1 MEKQEKPDVVT
12 KPVDVKVA
20 ENPDNVPVKE
30 VVSEKAEEAPAGAAA
45 AEESPVV
52 TPASEETSEV
62 SPTVTGTETNSATEN
77 SSEAAPEESSDSTE
91 NSGDQEAVEETPEI
105 KVSLHIQLSEIFF
118 FCWLPKGTCLIFI
131 FLDFFIC
138 LICSLTFYFCVQI
151 ETAPADFRF
160 PTTNQTRHCFTRYVE
175 YHR

>member
-1 MEKQEKPDVVT
+1 MEKQEKPDVT

-20 ENPDNVPVKE
+20 ENPDNLPSKE
-30 VVSEKAEEAPAGAAA
+30 VVSEKAEEAPAAA

-62 SPTVTGTETNSATEN
+62 SPTVTGTEVHSATEN
-77 SSEAAPEESSDSTE
+77 SSEAPEESSDSTE

-105 KVSLHIQLSEIFF
+105 KVNLHIQLSEIIF

-131 FLDFFIC
+131 FLDFFYMFN
-138 LICSLTFYFCVQI
+138 L
-151 ETAPADFRF
+151 
-160 PTTNQTRHCFTRYVE
+160 FTDILFLCPD
-175 YHR
+175 

>member
-20 ENPDNVPVKE
+20 ENPDNVPSKE
-30 VVSEKAEEAPAGAAA
+30 FVSEKAEEAPAAA

-62 SPTVTGTETNSATEN
+62 SPTVAGTETNSATEN

-105 KVSLHIQLSEIFF
+105 KVNLHMILSEILF
-118 FCWLPKGTCLIFI
+118 FCWLHKGTCVLFLFFLIFFYMFNLFTDI
-131 FLDFFIC
+131 LFLCPD
-138 LICSLTFYFCVQI
+138 
-151 ETAPADFRF
+151 
-160 PTTNQTRHCFTRYVE
+160 
-175 YHR
+175 

>member
-12 KPVDVKVA
+12 NPVDVKVA
-20 ENPDNVPVKE
+20 ENPDNVPSKE
-30 VVSEKAEEAPAGAAA
+30 VVSEKAEEAPAAA

-62 SPTVTGTETNSATEN
+62 SPTVAGTDTNSATEN

-105 KVSLHIQLSEIFF
+105 KVNLHIQLSEIFF
-118 FCWLPKGTCLIFI
+118 SCCWLPKGTCLIFI
-131 FLDFFIC
+131 FLYFFYMFNLFTDI
-138 LICSLTFYFCVQI
+138 LFV
-151 ETAPADFRF
+151 F
-160 PTTNQTRHCFTRYVE
+160 PD
-175 YHR
+175 

>member
-1 MEKQEKPDVVT
+1 MFFHNNFDLQQYSLEKQEKPDVVT

-20 ENPDNVPVKE
+20 ENPDNVPAKE
-30 VVSEKAEEAPAGAAA
+30 VVSEKAEEAPA

-62 SPTVTGTETNSATEN
+62 SPTVTGTETNSAAEN

-105 KVSLHIQLSEIFF
+105 KVNLHIQLSEIFF
-118 FCWLPKGTCLIFI
+118 FCWLPKGMCLIFI
-131 FLDFFIC
+131 FLDFFYMFN
-138 LICSLTFYFCVQI
+138 L
-151 ETAPADFRF
+151 
-160 PTTNQTRHCFTRYVE
+160 FTDILFLCPD
-175 YHR
+175 